1 MKSFQNKNIVIT
13 GSSVGIGF
21 SLAKQFGQEGA
32 NILVSGLP
40 SHDIDGAVKKLDALG
55 IKAIGKVC
63 DVTCRQQVEALA
75 DFAWQA
81 FGRVDVLVNNAG
93 IGQPPIPLLDMAM
106 DDFRAIHEVNLY
118 GTLNGIQVFGK
129 RFIEQ
134 GTPAAIYNL
143 GSENSIYPCVP
154 SSHAYVSSKHAII
167 AITEMLAEE
176 MPEFVEVALIMPG
189 LVKSEMT
196 KELNLGMETDKF
208 TETVLEQLKAGEFY
222 VVSHAYNKVRLE
234 ERFEKLSAAF
244 DRYAPRYEGDSEFDI
259 RTIVAA
265 MGAPQ

>member
-1 MKSFQNKNIVIT
+1 MQSFENKNIVIT

-21 SLAKQFGQEGA
+21 ALARQFGKEGA

-40 SHDIDGAVKKLDALG
+40 SDDIEGAVKKLTEQG
-55 IKAIGKVC
+55 VKAIGKVC
-63 DVTCRQQVEALA
+63 DVTSREQVEALA

-81 FGRVDVLVNNAG
+81 FGRVDVIVNNAG
-93 IGQPPIPLLDMAM
+93 IGQPPIPLLDMDM
-106 DDFRAIHEVNLY
+106 EQFRAIHEVNLY

-143 GSENSIYPCVP
+143 GSENSLYPCVP

-167 AITEMLAEE
+167 AITELLAEE
-176 MPEFVEVALIMPG
+176 MPAFIEVALIMPG

-208 TETVLEQLKAGEFY
+208 AATVLTQLKAGEFY

-234 ERFEKLSAAF
+234 ERFEKISAAF
-244 DRYAPRYEGDSEFDI
+244 DRYAPRYEADSEFDI

-265 MGAPQ
+265 MQAKQ